1 MVLDV
6 LSLQIAASLVILVS
20 AIMYLLD
27 TLMLKDGLPGRLW
40 ATAFLSAVFSAVCYL
55 VWITAPDAF
64 VALALGN
71 GAFVAATALI
81 WAGCVAFNSRSL
93 RGPVVTIS
101 VGVLVVVVST
111 LVEGASAGDWAGAV
125 PLFLGNGVFAILGAI
140 ETRRGA
146 VRRRWSAAGLTVVLC
161 VEAVWFVVRTAVL
174 LALGPQDPIFLSYFG
189 TSASSLLTMT
199 LVVAAVV
206 VTSVLRTSESTLRGS
221 PQTRHLV
228 VDDQGILLRDS
239 FGAML
244 TILVARAERAGED
257 LCVIGIR
264 VDDLK
269 RVATAFGPE
278 EAEDLARVFRA
289 SVRRHAPTMALV
301 GVTDATGLSVA
312 LATNATT
319 DVRRV
324 ARGLH
329 ERVVADLTALA
340 TSVVP
345 VVGVGVVLASVEGAA
360 GPHLVDRAD
369 AEASRA
375 AAAGEQPGGVI
386 GA

>member
-20 AIMYLLD
+20 AVMYLLD

-40 ATAFLSAVFSAVCYL
+40 ATAFLAAVFSAGCYL
-55 VWITAPDAF
+55 VWFAAPG
-64 VALALGN
+64 ALVSVALGN
-71 GAFVAATALI
+71 GAFVAATSFI
-81 WAGCVAFNSRSL
+81 WLGCAAFNGRSL
-93 RGPVVTIS
+93 RGPVTVAAL
-101 VGVLVVVVST
+101 VVLVVVVSA
-111 LVEGASAGDWAGAV
+111 LVDGVIAGDWAGAV
-125 PLFLGNGVFAILGAI
+125 PLFLGNAFFAILGAI

-146 VRRRWSAAGLTVVLC
+146 IGRRWSAAGLTVVLC

-174 LALGPQDPIFLSYFG
+174 LAVGWDDPFFLRYFG
-189 TSASSLLTMT
+189 TSVSALLTMT

-206 VTSVLRTSESTLRGS
+206 VTSVLRTSESALRG
-221 PQTRHLV
+221 PPETRHLAI
-228 VDDQGILLRDS
+228 DRQGILLRGS
-239 FGAML
+239 FAATL
-244 TILVARAERAGED
+244 TIVAARAQGAGED

-278 EAEDLARVFRA
+278 EADDIARAFRA

-301 GVTDATGLSVA
+301 GMADAAGLSVA
-312 LATNATT
+312 FATNATT

-324 ARGLH
+324 VRVLH
-329 ERVVADLTALA
+329 ERVVTDLSALA

-345 VVGVGVVLASVEGAA
+345 VVGIGFVLASEVGTD
-360 GPHLVDRAD
+360 GPRLIDRAD
-369 AEASRA
+369 AEASRPEA
-375 AAAGEQPGGVI
+375 TGGHPGGI
-386 GA
+386 MGT